1 MTYIVLVFIMYTTKI
16 LKIIQEYENDIMF
29 DLEADNVSYV
39 VSYDELNKII
49 IIKEADTY
57 LSDGD
62 EWGVIDSK
70 TNYYTIDTIKGVSIK
85 EYVQTLTY
93 FFNNSY
99 ALRHEYD
106 IFDRIVFDDD
116 VTIIS

>member
-1 MTYIVLVFIMYTTKI
+1 MYTTKI
-16 LKIIQEYENDIMF
+16 LETIKEYEKDIMF
-29 DLEADNVSYV
+29 DLEANHVSYV
-39 VSYDELNKII
+39 VSYDELNKQI

-57 LSDGD
+57 DSDSD
-62 EWGVIDSK
+62 EWGFIDSK
-70 TNYYTIDTIKGVSIK
+70 TNYYTIDIIQGVSIK

-99 ALRHEYD
+99 ALKYEYD

-116 VTIIS
+116 ITIIS

>member
-1 MTYIVLVFIMYTTKI
+1 MYTTKI
-16 LKIIQEYENDIMF
+16 LRTIKEYENDVMF
-29 DLEADNVSYV
+29 DLEANHVSYV
-39 VSYDELNKII
+39 VSYDELNKTI

-62 EWGVIDSK
+62 DFGVIDSK
-70 TNYYTIDTIKGVSIK
+70 TNYYTIDIIQDVSIK

-99 ALRHEYD
+99 AYKHEYSV
-106 IFDRIVFDDD
+106 FNKIVFDDD
-116 VTIIS
+116 PTIIS

>member
-1 MTYIVLVFIMYTTKI
+1 MYTTKI
-16 LKIIQEYENDIMF
+16 LEIIQEYESDIMF
-29 DLEADNVSYV
+29 DLEANHVSYV
-39 VSYDELNKII
+39 VSYDELNKQI

-57 LSDGD
+57 LSNGD
-62 EWGVIDSK
+62 DFGVIDSK
-70 TNYYTIDTIKGVSIK
+70 TNYYTIDIIQGVSIK

-99 ALRHEYD
+99 ALKYEYD

-116 VTIIS
+116 INIIS

>member
-1 MTYIVLVFIMYTTKI
+1 MYTSKI
-16 LKIIQEYENDIMF
+16 LRTIQKYEHDIMF
-29 DLEADNVSYV
+29 DLESNYISYV
-39 VSYDELNKII
+39 ISYNELDKSI

-62 EWGVIDSK
+62 DFGVIDSK
-70 TNYYTIDTIKGVSIK
+70 TNYYTIDIIKDVSIK

-106 IFDRIVFDDD
+106 DIFGRIVFDDD
-116 VTIIS
+116 ITIIS

>member
-1 MTYIVLVFIMYTTKI
+1 MYTTKI
-16 LKIIQEYENDIMF
+16 LEIVKEYEKDIMF

-39 VSYDELNKII
+39 VSYDELNKSI

-57 LSDGD
+57 LSNGD
-62 EWGVIDSK
+62 DFGVIDSK
-70 TNYYTIDTIKGVSIK
+70 TNYYTIDIIKGVSIK
-85 EYVQTLTY
+85 EYVQTLTH

-99 ALRHEYD
+99 ALRYEYD

-116 VTIIS
+116 PTIIS

>member
-1 MTYIVLVFIMYTTKI
+1 MIYTTKI
-16 LKIIQEYENDIMF
+16 LETVKEYESDIMF

-39 VSYDELNKII
+39 ISYDELDKSI

-57 LSDGD
+57 LSNGD
-62 EWGVIDSK
+62 DFGVIDSK

-99 ALRHEYD
+99 ALRYEYD
-106 IFDRIVFDDD
+106 ILDRIVFDDD
-116 VTIIS
+116 INIIS

>member
-1 MTYIVLVFIMYTTKI
+1 MIYTTRI
-16 LKIIQEYENDIMF
+16 LDSIQEYENDIMY
-29 DLEADNVSYV
+29 DMEANNVSYV
-39 VSYDELNKII
+39 VSYDELNKQI

-62 EWGVIDSK
+62 NFGDIDSK
-70 TNYYTIDTIKGVSIK
+70 TNYYTIDIIQDVSIK
-85 EYVQTLTY
+85 EYVVTLTY

-99 ALRHEYD
+99 ALKYEYSV
-106 IFDRIVFDDD
+106 FNKIVFDDD

>member
-1 MTYIVLVFIMYTTKI
+1 MYTTKI
-16 LKIIQEYENDIMF
+16 LETIQEYENDVMF
-29 DLEADNVSYV
+29 DLESNHVSYV
-39 VSYDELNKII
+39 ISYNELDHSI

-62 EWGVIDSK
+62 DFGVIDSK
-70 TNYYTIDTIKGVSIK
+70 TKYYTIDVIRNVTIK

-99 ALRHEYD
+99 ALRHEYS
-106 IFDRIVFDDD
+106 IFGKIVFDDD

>member
-1 MTYIVLVFIMYTTKI
+1 MYTTKI
-16 LKIIQEYENDIMF
+16 LRVIQEYENDIMF
-29 DLEADNVSYV
+29 DLESDHVSYV
-39 VSYDELNKII
+39 ISYDELDKSI

-70 TNYYTIDTIKGVSIK
+70 TNYYTIDIIKNISIK

-106 IFDRIVFDDD
+106 DIFGKIVFDDD
-116 VTIIS
+116 PTIIS

>member
-1 MTYIVLVFIMYTTKI
+1 MIYTTRI
-16 LKIIQEYENDIMF
+16 LDSIQEYENDVMF
-29 DLEADNVSYV
+29 DVEANNVSYV
-39 VSYDELNKII
+39 VSYDELNKQI

-57 LSDGD
+57 DSDSD
-62 EWGVIDSK
+62 AWGFIDSK
-70 TNYYTIDTIKGVSIK
+70 TNYYTIDIIHDVSIK

-99 ALRHEYD
+99 AYKHEYD
-106 IFDRIVFDDD
+106 VFNKIVFDDD

>member
-1 MTYIVLVFIMYTTKI
+1 MYTTKI
-16 LKIIQEYENDIMF
+16 LRIIQEYENDVMF
-29 DLEADNVSYV
+29 DLEANYISYV
-39 VSYDELNKII
+39 ISYDELDKSI

-62 EWGVIDSK
+62 DFGVIDSK
-70 TNYYTIDTIKGVSIK
+70 TNYSVIDIIKDVSIK

-99 ALRHEYD
+99 ALRYEYD
-106 IFDRIVFDDD
+106 ILDKIVFDDD
-116 VTIIS
+116 INIIS